1 MRITQGMM
9 KSQTVM
15 SQLKAKN
22 VVNSSK
28 KNKTPLQKLMDQKKK
43 VEKQLKNLGKKDIS
57 SSEKTKLMKQLSE
70 QLKKIDE
77 SIKLSK
83 EKEKKKPVD
92 KKREVVNSKLRVA
105 EIRSEAFNIMISGS
119 KQTNRFDNDMF
130 NNIKNINQVIA
141 MKKVKAYQKTS

>member
-77 SIKLSK
+77 AIKLSK
-83 EKEKKKPVD
+83 KKEKKKPVD
-92 KKREVVNSKLRVA
+92 KKREVANSKLRVA

-119 KQTNRFDNDMF
+119 KQTNRFDNGML

-141 MKKVKAYQKTS
+141 MKKVSAYQKTS